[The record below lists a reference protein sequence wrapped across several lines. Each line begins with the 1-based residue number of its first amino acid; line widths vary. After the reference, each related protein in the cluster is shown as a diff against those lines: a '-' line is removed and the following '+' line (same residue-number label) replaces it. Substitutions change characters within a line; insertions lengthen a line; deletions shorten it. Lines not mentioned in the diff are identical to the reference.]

1 MADVKMDNHSK
12 GAVPKTTTKLI
23 SLSLLICSKTHPSW
37 TLCGCR
43 CRFMNASPMD
53 GVESSDAAQAAD
65 GSGGSVPD
73 FDDMAADGSGGS
85 VPDFDDM
92 AVLSDLAVPFVVQWS
107 ADESHRLQLDVAF
120 AGVAAMCFAVSSK
133 MQWGSLAIFRAIA
146 SRALIPDEQAQ
157 VELSPLHWLVVRP
170 YAPSVVRFVGS
181 LSDKKKCLLTFQ
193 LSAALNV
200 LAAWIADPSP
210 AVTNDLRDFFQG
222 LRVMLF
228 DLVTLVT
235 AAAPAAVANV
245 IDSAPATVE
254 RVQLSD

>member
-1 MADVKMDNHSK
+1 M
-12 GAVPKTTTKLI
+12 T
-23 SLSLLICSKTHPSW
+23 
-37 TLCGCR
+37 
-43 CRFMNASPMD
+43 ASPMD
-53 GVESSDAAQAAD
+53 GVESSDAAR
-65 GSGGSVPD
+65 
-73 FDDMAADGSGGS
+73 AADGSGGS

-92 AVLSDLAVPFVVQWS
+92 AVLSDLAVPFVVQWLEL
-107 ADESHRLQLDVAF
+107 ADESHRLQLDVAL

-133 MQWGSLAIFRAIA
+133 MQWGSLAIFCAIA

-170 YAPSVVRFVGS
+170 CAPSVVRFVGS
-181 LSDKKKCLLTFQ
+181 LSDEKKWLLTFQ

-222 LRVMLF
+222 LRAMLF

-235 AAAPAAVANV
+235 AAAPAAVASV